1 MSREHGDV
9 AIEVNDNIIIVRT
22 FGAFNE
28 YGTQQYT
35 NGVRAIVNDLK
46 GQSFSILVN
55 NLDFLGGT
63 PEAYQELENYNLWL
77 NQQKLIGKAMVIT
90 SNITLDVINKLS
102 PSRASQ
108 QTRSFENEKDAINW
122 LQSLN

>member
-1 MSREHGDV
+1 MVIEHGEV
-9 AIEVNDNIIIVRT
+9 ALEVIGSIIIVRN
-22 FGAFNE
+22 FDAFNE

-77 NQQKLIGKAMVIT
+77 NQQKLIGKPW
-90 SNITLDVINKLS
+90 LS
-102 PSRASQ
+102 P
-108 QTRSFENEKDAINW
+108 QT
-122 LQSLN
+122 